1 LPVEKRQIE
10 EQPAIALE
18 GVTKTYWNGA
28 EPVHALRGATVRV
41 ARGEALALMGPSGC
55 GKTTLLNLMG
65 GLDVPTAGQVWVA
78 GYCLA
83 TMGEKDLTLF
93 RRRHVGIIFQ
103 FFHLLPT
110 LTVWENVALPLRL
123 NGQSAGTV
131 RGQVSELLA
140 RVHLEHRARQKA
152 YQLSGG
158 EMQRVALAR
167 ALANDPQIVLADE
180 PTGNLDSRAGI
191 EILALL
197 LDLCR
202 RGGKTLVL
210 ATHGAE
216 VSARADRIVRLRD
229 GMIENP
235 DPA

>member
-1 LPVEKRQIE
+1 M
-10 EQPAIALE
+10 ALE

-78 GYCLA
+78 GHSLA
-83 TMGEKDLTLF
+83 AMGEKDLTLF

-110 LTVWENVALPLRL
+110 LTVWENVALPLHL
-123 NGQSAGTV
+123 NGQPAMKV
-131 RGQVSELLA
+131 EAQVSELLD
-140 RVHLEHRARQKA
+140 RVHLGHRARQKA

-180 PTGNLDSRAGI
+180 PTGNLDSQVGL
-191 EILALL
+191 EVLALL

-202 RGGKTLVL
+202 QRGKTLVL
-210 ATHGAE
+210 ATHSAE
-216 VSARADRIVRLRD
+216 VGARADRIVRLRD

-235 DPA
+235 DAA